1 MSVSSTSSSSSRS
14 ILAIPKP
21 TQDRIPL
28 HTPSSSSVKYPQ
40 SAPMNVPVMSS
51 AMMKAKNRRLK
62 FDEIDDD
69 DDEGEDEVRIG
80 NGVRIGNL
88 RMRLGR

>member
-1 MSVSSTSSSSSRS
+1 MSVSSTSSSSSHS

-28 HTPSSSSVKYPQ
+28 HTPSSSVKYPQ

-51 AMMKAKNRRLK
+51 AMMKAKNQRLK

-88 RMRLGR
+88 GMRLG

>member
-1 MSVSSTSSSSSRS
+1 VSVSSTSSSSSRS

-88 RMRLGR
+88 GMRLG